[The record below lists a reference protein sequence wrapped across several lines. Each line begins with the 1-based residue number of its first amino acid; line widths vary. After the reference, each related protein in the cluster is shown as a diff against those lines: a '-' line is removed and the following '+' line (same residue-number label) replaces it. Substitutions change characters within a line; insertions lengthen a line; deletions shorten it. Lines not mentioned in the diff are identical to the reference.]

1 MSDATLLTGA
11 TGFVG
16 MAVLARLLER
26 DERPVVVLVRAD
38 DQEQAD
44 ARLDD
49 VLSAV
54 CADPEEHTGRVR
66 AVAGDLELPGLGL
79 DGYTR
84 VRVADEVGE
93 IVHAAASVSFEL
105 PLDASRA
112 INVAGTRRMLDLAHE
127 CAVAGDG
134 LRRFTYVSTAYVAGT
149 RSGTV
154 HEHELDAG
162 QDFRN
167 AYEHSKHEAEQLVQ
181 ACHGELPV
189 TVVRPS
195 IVVGERGTG
204 WTTSFNVMYGPLR
217 AFSLGAYPVVPGRR
231 RAHVDI
237 VTVDHLADAI
247 VALAA
252 APEARGGT
260 FHVVG
265 GDNATTLGEMA
276 DLSAR
281 RFGRRMPRF
290 VPPRIYRHAIQ
301 PLLLRRSDARRSKA
315 LKRTAIYL
323 PYFSLRLR
331 FDDRRARALLDP
343 LGIRATPIAEH
354 FDEIVDFA
362 LAAGW
367 GRRPIS
373 RVQAHAI
380 AREARDDEARFLREP
395 AVAVD

>member
-1 MSDATLLTGA
+1 MSDAIFLTGA

-44 ARLDD
+44 VRLDD
-49 VLSAV
+49 VLAAL
-54 CADPEEHTGRVR
+54 CAEPEEHTGRVR

-79 DGYTR
+79 DSRGR
-84 VRVADEVGE
+84 VRLAEEVGE

-127 CAVAGDG
+127 CAAAGDG

-154 HEHELDAG
+154 HEDELAEG

-167 AYEHSKHEAEQLVQ
+167 AYEHSKHEAELLVQ
-181 ACHGELPV
+181 ASRGDLPV
-189 TVVRPS
+189 TIVRPS

-217 AFSLGAYPVVPGRR
+217 AFALGAYAIVPGRR

-247 VALAA
+247 VALTA
-252 APEARGGT
+252 APEARDGT

-265 GDNATTLGEMA
+265 GDLATTLGEMA

-290 VPPRIYRHAIQ
+290 VPPAVYRRVVQ
-301 PLLLRRSDARRSKA
+301 PLLLRRGDAPRRKA
-315 LKRTAIYL
+315 LRRTAIYL

-362 LAAGW
+362 LAARW

-373 RVQAHAI
+373 RVQANAI
-380 AREARDDEARFLREP
+380 ASESRDDEARFVRAA
-395 AVAVD
+395 AVAAE

>member
-1 MSDATLLTGA
+1 MSDAILLTGA

-44 ARLDD
+44 ARLRD
-49 VLSAV
+49 VLGDL
-54 CADPEEHTGRVR
+54 CAEPEEHLWRVR
-66 AVAGDLELPGLGL
+66 AVAGDLELPGLGIESHAR
-79 DGYTR
+79 DR
-84 VRVADEVGE
+84 IAEEVGE

-105 PLDASRA
+105 ALDASRA
-112 INVAGTRRMLDLAHE
+112 INVAGTRRMLDLARE
-127 CAVAGDG
+127 CAASGGG

-154 HEHELDAG
+154 HEHELAAG

-167 AYEHSKHEAEQLVQ
+167 AYEHSKHEAEMLVQ
-181 ACHGELPV
+181 SCHGELPV

-204 WTTSFNVMYGPLR
+204 WTTSFNVMYAPLR
-217 AFSLGAYPVVPGRR
+217 AFSLGAYSVVPGRR

-247 VALAA
+247 VALGA

-290 VPPRIYRHAIQ
+290 VPPPIYRRAIE
-301 PLLLRRSDARRSKA
+301 PFLLRRGDAPRRKA
-315 LKRTAIYL
+315 LRRTAVYL
-323 PYFSLRLR
+323 PYFSLRLS

-373 RVQAHAI
+373 RLQAHAI
-380 AREARDDEARFLREP
+380 ADEARAEESPFVRAP

>member
-1 MSDATLLTGA
+1 
-11 TGFVG
+11 
-16 MAVLARLLER
+16 
-26 DERPVVVLVRAD
+26 
-38 DQEQAD
+38 
-44 ARLDD
+44 
-49 VLSAV
+49 
-54 CADPEEHTGRVR
+54 
-66 AVAGDLELPGLGL
+66 
-79 DGYTR
+79 
-84 VRVADEVGE
+84 
-93 IVHAAASVSFEL
+93 
-105 PLDASRA
+105 
-112 INVAGTRRMLDLAHE
+112 MLDLAHE
-127 CAVAGDG
+127 CAAAGDG

-154 HEHELDAG
+154 REDELAAG

-167 AYEHSKHEAEQLVQ
+167 AYEHSKHEAELLVQ
-181 ACHGELPV
+181 ACRGELPV
-189 TVVRPS
+189 TIVRPS

-217 AFSLGAYPVVPGRR
+217 AFSAGAYSIVPGRR
-231 RAHVDI
+231 RANVDI

-247 VALAA
+247 IALAA
-252 APEARGGT
+252 APEARDGT

-301 PLLLRRSDARRSKA
+301 PLLLRRGDARRRKA
-315 LKRTAIYL
+315 LRRTAIYL

-362 LAAGW
+362 VAAGW

-373 RVQAHAI
+373 RLQAHAL
-380 AREARDDEARFLREP
+380 ARKAHESRFTRAP
-395 AVAVD
+395 AVAAAVD